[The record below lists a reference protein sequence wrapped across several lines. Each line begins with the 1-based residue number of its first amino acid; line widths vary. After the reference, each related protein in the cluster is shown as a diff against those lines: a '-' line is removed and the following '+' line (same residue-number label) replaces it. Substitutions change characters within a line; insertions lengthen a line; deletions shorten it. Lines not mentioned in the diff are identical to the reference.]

1 MNEERPLIWTTKGNL
16 PVDEL
21 QHEAEWDVQEGYIKF
36 SERYRTADG
45 EVVKESAH
53 VYSKFGVTGEAVSAS
68 LA

>member
-1 MNEERPLIWTTKGNL
+1 MSDERPLIWTTKGNL

-21 QHEAEWDVQEGYIKF
+21 THEAAWDVQQDYIKF

-53 VYSKFGVTGEAVSAS
+53 VYSRFGVTGEAVA
-68 LA
+68 ATF